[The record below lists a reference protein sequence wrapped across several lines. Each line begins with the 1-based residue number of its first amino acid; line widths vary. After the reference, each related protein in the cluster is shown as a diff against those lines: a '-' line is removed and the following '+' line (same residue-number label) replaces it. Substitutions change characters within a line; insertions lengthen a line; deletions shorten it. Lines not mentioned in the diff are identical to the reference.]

1 VWYFRT
7 VPTVWDFRTVPTVW
21 YFRTVPTVW
30 YFRTVPTVWDF
41 DVFHII
47 PDNYVST
54 SNHIKFTRTS
64 TTH

>member
-1 VWYFRT
+1 MFIYLCAKGI
-7 VPTVWDFRTVPTVW
+7 DFAS
-21 YFRTVPTVW
+21 FAILLLD
-30 YFRTVPTVWDF
+30 FGTVPTVWDF

-54 SNHIKFTRTS
+54 SNHIKYTRTS